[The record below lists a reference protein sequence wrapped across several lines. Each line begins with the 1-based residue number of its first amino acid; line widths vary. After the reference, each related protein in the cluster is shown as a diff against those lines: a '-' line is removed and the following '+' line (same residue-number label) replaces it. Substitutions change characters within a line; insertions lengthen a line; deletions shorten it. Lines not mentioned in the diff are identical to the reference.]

1 MHVLL
6 VHVPQL
12 HIAARIHL
20 AELRYSA
27 TLQHHSGGYLLLLL
41 VSSRHFVN
49 CSLYLRYNGNWGW
62 TEARS

>member
-41 VSSRHFVN
+41 VSSRHFVK
-49 CSLYLRYNGNWGW
+49 LLFLLEVQRELGMD
-62 TEARS
+62 

>member
-20 AELRYSA
+20 AELRYIA
-27 TLQHHSGGYLLLLL
+27 TLQHHSAGYLLLLL
-41 VSSRHFVN
+41 VSSRHFVK
-49 CSLYLRYNGNWGW
+49 LLFLLEVQR
-62 TEARS
+62 ELVMD

>member
-41 VSSRHFVN
+41 VSSRHFVK
-49 CSLYLRYNGNWGW
+49 LLFLLEVQR
-62 TEARS
+62 ELVMD

>member
-41 VSSRHFVN
+41 VSSRHFVK
-49 CSLYLRYNGNWGW
+49 LLFLLEVQRELRMD
-62 TEARS
+62 